1 MTDLQCPA
9 VLLLGE
15 DPRAVL
21 EGRVLGPVGPGA
33 EIVCLPQGEDPL
45 RRAAAEDALVDE
57 LVDTRRGESVVLE
70 AEPARLRELLR
81 RHGCTPELPA
91 RIEADSG
98 GWRRTEPAGQ
108 PAQERQDPEPAA
120 VEQPSADQPSAER
133 HVALPLAEMT
143 GLQMHAI
150 TLLRERVF
158 VVEQKTTEVTE
169 IDELDALQTTVHH
182 WLEID
187 GRPAAVLR
195 VLAHEE
201 AIAIGRVATAHGH
214 RGKGLAGRLM
224 RLVLQDLAPLNRP
237 VVLLGQS
244 HLEQWYERLG
254 FVRSGNEVLEVG
266 IPHVP
271 MTLSR

>member
-1 MTDLQCPA
+1 MTDLQCSA

-57 LVDTRRGESVVLE
+57 LVDARRGESVVLE

-91 RIEADSG
+91 RIEADFG

-108 PAQERQDPEPAA
+108 PAPERQDPEPAA
-120 VEQPSADQPSAER
+120 VEQPSAER

-169 IDELDALQTTVHH
+169 IDELDALQTTIHH

-201 AIAIGRVATAHGH
+201 AIAIGRVATAHEH

-254 FVRSGNEVLEVG
+254 FVRSGDEVLEVG

>member
-21 EGRVLGPVGPGA
+21 EGRALGPVGPGA
-33 EIVCLPQGEDPL
+33 EIVCLPQDDDPL

-81 RHGCTPELPA
+81 RRGCPPELPA
-91 RIEADSG
+91 RIEADSD
-98 GWRRTEPAGQ
+98 GWRRTESAGQ
-108 PAQERQDPEPAA
+108 PAPERSDPEPAA
-120 VEQPSADQPSAER
+120 VKQPSADQPGAER
-133 HVALPLAEMT
+133 HVAMTLAEMT

-169 IDELDALQTTVHH
+169 IDELDALETTVHH

-201 AIAIGRVATAHGH
+201 AIAIGRVATADEH

-224 RLVLQDLAPLNRP
+224 RLVLQDLAPLQRP

-254 FVRSGNEVLEVG
+254 FVRSGDEVLEVG